1 MSKSTSTK
9 SLADS
14 TMAMLGQAMDRNSRL
29 AEAPNPPA
37 KAPAVLTPAAATIP
51 PPASPAI
58 ARPRPTA
65 QARPLRTSGLRFTT
79 QDHERINRII
89 NQALSLGQRI
99 PMSDAVRLALI
110 GYNPKSLTTA
120 DLTALQATDGRV
132 RRCANSE
139 SQ

>member
-1 MSKSTSTK
+1 MTKSTSTK

-29 AEAPNPPA
+29 AEAPHPPA
-37 KAPAVLTPAAATIP
+37 KAPAVPTPAAATIP
-51 PPASPAI
+51 PPPSPPI
-58 ARPRPTA
+58 ARPRPAAPT
-65 QARPLRTSGLRFTT
+65 RPLRTSGLRFTA

-89 NQALSLGQRI
+89 NQALSLGHRI

-120 DLTALQATDGRV
+120 DLASLQATDGRL
-132 RRCANSE
+132 RRRANRE
-139 SQ
+139 SW

>member
-29 AEAPNPPA
+29 AAAPSPPA
-37 KAPAVLTPAAATIP
+37 KAPAVPTPAAATIP
-51 PPASPAI
+51 PSSQAI

-65 QARPLRTSGLRFTT
+65 PTRPLRTSGLRFTA

-120 DLTALQATDGRV
+120 DLTALQATDGRM
-132 RRCANSE
+132 RRRANSE
-139 SQ
+139 S

>member
-37 KAPAVLTPAAATIP
+37 KAMPVPTPATATLP
-51 PPASPAI
+51 PPPSPAI
-58 ARPRPTA
+58 TRPRPAAPT
-65 QARPLRTSGLRFTT
+65 RPLRTSGLRFTA

-89 NQALSLGQRI
+89 NQALSLGYRI
-99 PMSDAVRLALI
+99 PMSDAVRVALI

-120 DLTALQATDGRV
+120 DLTALQATDGRM
-132 RRCANSE
+132 RRRANSE
-139 SQ
+139 S